1 MREIVGGLMGEK
13 GASAPFFCACGGGKV
28 GRMSENKIIKTTVVA
43 DTSSYRKGMQDAA
56 KETDDFARK
65 AQGAAAPARELGAA
79 LESTAQ
85 ASKEAATS
93 TGTMNA
99 SLDGTGQ
106 KWRRVSQDVGS
117 FVERMREAAGA
128 QASAALGS
136 EVLGSALKGTVEA
149 AGLVS
154 VGLGLVATSAA
165 TVGVAMAAGARETA
179 VMQLALDATSNY
191 SGQTVVSMRAAA
203 AAMAESGRV
212 TIGTAKEVTTQLVS
226 SGKIGQGAFDSI
238 SASAADFARVT
249 GTEVSKV
256 GPELVKLFEDPAKG
270 AEQLNERM
278 HFLTVSEIE
287 QIKTLQEMGRMT
299 EAQTLLSEKLNEKL
313 ATIPENLGTLE
324 KAWRG
329 VGNMASWAWDK
340 MMSAGREKTTLE
352 NIQEVAADIE
362 RGSTDAYVGAGGAQG
377 ALDRLLKQQV
387 AEYEKSRNE
396 AAAAEQNARNQQ
408 AQQLVRATSTSYK
421 ASEIRSKIALVESMT
436 TEDTTQA
443 TQKLEALKA
452 LNKELD
458 DLLNPKEK
466 KTRAAKVHTDDD
478 RVLGDWQRRV
488 SLLDAEAAGT
498 EKLTATEQAYVS
510 VLSDVTAGRV
520 KMTTAARARFATL
533 ASEALALEQTQIQE
547 KEAAKAAE
555 EHAKWINALWQAE
568 VKETARLEEGL
579 KKEEERVA
587 ALGQTKEAVN
597 QLAAAQLEEAAAAKE
612 VEAANL
618 KAASA
623 FAGEFADAYKRAA
636 DAALRQAEI
645 LRQTAGKKLEAAN
658 REAQIETQKGWEK
671 ISDSVGQAVTNAL
684 VQGGSSGIEMLKRA
698 FKATVFQA
706 LVQPVVQQGTQAVMQ
721 LVGGGTGGGMGGSS
735 GLGSLNSLVSAG
747 SSAAGLGG
755 SLAAYQG
762 AAGYLQFGSMA
773 SSFGTGLTAAA
784 GGADLSA
791 AIAAYEAAGM
801 GATASSLGAGA
812 SAAGA
817 VGAEAA
823 GLMGS
828 MMSGLA
834 TAAPYLAVAMLVAQQ
849 LGAFKGPTYHH
860 GGAYMA
866 STDGTLTKAN
876 NSNLTDFNLG
886 WGAYTVDRSTG
897 YDDAMLTLSQG
908 LAKQIDDSIKA
919 YGGKSSGALTVGS
932 RFASDNDDWSEGA
945 IRIVNEAGEK
955 VYDFTKRYT
964 SDANKALQQF
974 GEDSTRALLATLQQT
989 DLSDEFDALFK
1000 GIDPLK
1006 ASIGEIN
1013 AVMQQATAIQQ
1024 QISTVKN
1031 AVDSAFLTPAEQMQK
1046 AFDTLGVSAPKTV
1059 SEYQALVAAQDLNT
1073 AAGRELAVSLMSLYP
1088 QFQQLGDAVAN
1099 QAAGLQQQIWQL
1111 TGNTAAMRAAELEK
1125 IDPANRALQE
1135 RVWQLQDEQ
1144 AASQAAAAAASSMA
1158 MAVGSAEE
1166 SFSSLASALRG
1177 AVDAMTDE
1185 TEAYQEISRKRAQA
1199 QLETALAIAKAS
1211 GGAVLPKLEDIS
1223 GALQVLQ
1230 QSSAGQ
1236 FGSRE
1241 DYLRDRYRTANV
1253 VASLGAYVPGFA
1265 SGGDHLGGLRIVGEY
1280 GPELESTGPSR
1291 IVSNSQARSL
1301 LSMDEVAEEL
1311 RALRA
1316 DMRAAQVEIAR
1327 TSAKTARVLEKW
1339 DVNGMPGVEA

>member
-1 MREIVGGLMGEK
+1 
-13 GASAPFFCACGGGKV
+13 
-28 GRMSENKIIKTTVVA
+28 MSENKIIKTTVVA

-56 KETDDFARK
+56 KETQDFAQK
-65 AQGAAAPARELGAA
+65 AQSAAAPAQDLGAA
-79 LESTAQ
+79 LENTAKT
-85 ASKEAATS
+85 SKDTAAAVGAVNS
-93 TGTMNA
+93 
-99 SLDGTGQ
+99 SLGAADA
-106 KWRRVSQDVGS
+106 KWRQAASAVGS
-117 FVERMREAAGA
+117 FQDMMRSAASGMTASVGGVSQAIGDLLPLVGNAVPAIGNLALIVGVGMATAYTQGSAEAAA
-128 QASAALGS
+128 YTRAL
-136 EVLGSALKGTVEA
+136 ALTGDA
-149 AGLVS
+149 AGVT
-154 VGLGLVATSAA
+154 ADE
-165 TVGVAMAAGARETA
+165 MAD
-179 VMQLALDATSNY
+179 M
-191 SGQTVVSMRAAA
+191 A
-203 AAMAESGRV
+203 AAMDDAHLVTQRVAAASIATLVQSGKVTGDTLQLAATAATNLERVGVQSVEKTAGAFAELAKDPLQATIKLNEQSGYLTLTVYEQIKALEEQGRTSDAAAV
-212 TIGTAKEVTTQLVS
+212 AQRAYAEAGIDAAKRIEDSLGSLETAWKEVKHLAAEAWDS
-226 SGKIGQGAFDSI
+226 MLNIGRQD
-238 SASAADFARVT
+238 T
-249 GTEVSKV
+249 
-256 GPELVKLFEDPAKG
+256 LQ
-270 AEQLNERM
+270 EQLNAAR
-278 HFLTVSEIE
+278 
-287 QIKTLQEMGRMT
+287 
-299 EAQTLLSEKLNEKL
+299 EKLNS
-313 ATIPENLGTLE
+313 T
-324 KAWRG
+324 
-329 VGNMASWAWDK
+329 ASWWDRAK
-340 MMSAGREKTTLE
+340 GLISGETYDPAG
-352 NIQEVAADIE
+352 QVAALSARI
-362 RGSTDAYVGAGGAQG
+362 
-377 ALDRLLKQQV
+377 
-387 AEYEKSRNE
+387 
-396 AAAAEQNARNQQ
+396 AAEQKVSKEKADQRAMVEATVKWDKEGEQYLPKKLRMEQEIAKARNLAKEAGISDVELQK
-408 AQQLVRATSTSYK
+408 R
-421 ASEIRSKIALVESMT
+421 IAGIE
-436 TEDTTQA
+436 ERYAD
-443 TQKLEALKA
+443 
-452 LNKELD
+452 
-458 DLLNPKEK
+458 KEK
-466 KTRAAKVHTDDD
+466 KTRTPKVQIDDE

-488 SLLDAEAAGT
+488 AVLDAEAAGT

-510 VLSDVTAGRV
+510 VLSDVTSGRV

-587 ALGQTKEAVN
+587 ALGLTKEAVN

-618 KAASA
+618 KAASS
-623 FAGEFADAYKRAA
+623 FAGEFADAYKQAA
-636 DAALRQAEI
+636 DAAMRQAEI

-706 LVQPVVQQGTQAVMQ
+706 LVQPMVQQGTQAVMQ
-721 LVGGGTGGGMGGSS
+721 LVGGGSSAGMGGG

-801 GATASSLGAGA
+801 GATASGLGAGA

-817 VGAEAA
+817 MGAEAA
-823 GLMGS
+823 GMMGS

-834 TAAPYLAVAMLVAQQ
+834 AAAPYLAVAMLVAQQ

-866 STDGTLTKAN
+866 STDGALTKAN
-876 NSNLTDFNLG
+876 NTNLTDFNLG

-897 YDDAMLTLSQG
+897 YDDAMLALSQG

-945 IRIVNEAGEK
+945 IRIVNQAGEK
-955 VYDFTKRYT
+955 VYDFTRRYT

-1031 AVDSAFLTPAEQMQK
+1031 AVDSAFLAPAEQMQK

-1088 QFQQLGDAVAN
+1088 QFQQLGNAVAS
-1099 QAAGLQQQIWQL
+1099 QAASLQQQIWQL
-1111 TGNTAAMRAAELEK
+1111 TGDTASIRAAELEK

-1144 AASQAAAAAASSMA
+1144 AASQAAAMAASSMA
-1158 MAVGSAEE
+1158 VSVGSAEE

-1185 TEAYQEISRKRAQA
+1185 TEAYQEISRKRAQS
-1199 QLETALAIAKAS
+1199 QIETALAMAKAS
-1211 GGAVLPKLEDIS
+1211 GGSVLPKLEDIS

-1230 QSSAGQ
+1230 QGSASL

-1241 DYLRDRYRTANV
+1241 DYLRDRYRTANA

-1265 SGGDHLGGLRIVGEY
+1265 SGGDHAGGLRIVGEY
-1280 GPELESTGPSR
+1280 GPEIESTGPSR

-1301 LSMDEVAEEL
+1301 LSMDEVAAEL

-1339 DVNGMPGVEA
+1339 DVNGMPEVAA